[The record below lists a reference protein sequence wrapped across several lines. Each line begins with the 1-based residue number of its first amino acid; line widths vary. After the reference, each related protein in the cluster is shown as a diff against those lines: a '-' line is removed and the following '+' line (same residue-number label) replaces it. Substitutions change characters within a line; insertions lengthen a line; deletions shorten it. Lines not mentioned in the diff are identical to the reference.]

1 MKKYVMDQTIIPS
14 GTKQK
19 ITVSVDSNL
28 IADIDKYTNN
38 RSAAVEEAL
47 FLWRQQ
53 QFESKLREFY
63 LSRSPDAVTDE
74 ENWTETTQDSA
85 IENWRESTEDS

>member
-1 MKKYVMDQTIIPS
+1 MSKTTLGE

-19 ITVSVDSNL
+19 ITVTVDSNL
-28 IADIDKYTNN
+28 IADIDNLSNN

-47 FLWRQQ
+47 FLWRKQ

-63 LSRSPDAVTDE
+63 LNRSQEVIADE
-74 ENWTETTQDSA
+74 DEWCHMTQDNA
-85 IENWRESTEDS
+85 IANWQESKENN

>member
-1 MKKYVMDQTIIPS
+1 MNKTLIPS

-19 ITVSVDSNL
+19 ITVTVDSNL
-28 IADIDKYTNN
+28 IADIDNFTNN

-53 QFESKLREFY
+53 QFEAKLREFY
-63 LSRSPDAVTDE
+63 LSRSRDAVTDE
-74 ENWTETTQDSA
+74 ENWTDATQDQAIANWTESA
-85 IENWRESTEDS
+85 EDS

>member
-1 MKKYVMDQTIIPS
+1 MEKTLISS

-19 ITVSVDSNL
+19 ITVTVDSNL
-28 IADIDKYTNN
+28 IADIDSFTNN

-53 QFESKLREFY
+53 QFEAKLREFY
-63 LSRSPDAVTDE
+63 LSRSHNIVADE
-74 ENWTETTQDSA
+74 DNWSEATQDQA
-85 IENWRESTEDS
+85 IANWAESTEDS

>member
-1 MKKYVMDQTIIPS
+1 MEKVLISS

-19 ITVSVDSNL
+19 ITVTVDSNL
-28 IADIDKYTNN
+28 IADIDNFTNN

-53 QFESKLREFY
+53 QFEAKLREFY
-63 LSRSPDAVTDE
+63 LNRSGNAVKDD
-74 ENWTETTQDSA
+74 ENWSEATQDNA
-85 IENWRESTEDS
+85 IANWDESTENS

>member
-1 MKKYVMDQTIIPS
+1 MDKTLILS

-19 ITVSVDSNL
+19 ITVTVDSNL
-28 IADIDKYTNN
+28 IADIDNFTNN

-63 LSRSPDAVTDE
+63 LSRSRDVVTDDDHWTDATQDQAIA
-74 ENWTETTQDSA
+74 NWT
-85 IENWRESTEDS
+85 ESTEDH

>member
-1 MKKYVMDQTIIPS
+1 MDRNLIPS

-19 ITVSVDSNL
+19 ITVTVDSNL
-28 IADIDKYTNN
+28 IADIDNFTNN

-53 QFESKLREFY
+53 QLESKLREFY
-63 LSRSPDAVTDE
+63 LSRSRNVVADE
-74 ENWTETTQDSA
+74 DNWSEATQDQA
-85 IENWRESTEDS
+85 IANWIESTEDN